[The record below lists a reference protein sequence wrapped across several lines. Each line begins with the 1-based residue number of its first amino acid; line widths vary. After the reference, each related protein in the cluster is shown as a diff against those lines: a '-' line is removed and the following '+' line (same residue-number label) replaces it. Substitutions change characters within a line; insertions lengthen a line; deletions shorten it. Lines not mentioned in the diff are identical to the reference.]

1 MDEEV
6 SGDDIL
12 KSLTIY
18 EVFIYALSYI
28 IIFVYL
34 YEGISYNIVLIIL
47 LIIHV
52 LFGTK
57 MYNIVNDIKP
67 DAKDFKLLLNF
78 VPVIIIGS
86 LIVRSISLL
95 IYSYGYTNAKMKLY
109 NLGETYDPPSKYK
122 VPEATYKLS
131 YVISTICLFL
141 IFSVYMLDVN
151 MLKVDSFGF
160 SDIDKENGIPMIA
173 ISVLGFLIY
182 LHNNFSTYYQHA
194 IYVIGTILLFMILLA
209 VTLVIHP
216 SINNYTLPI
225 LITTLF
231 GLIGYVIDLSI
242 SKDKDKEIKNEGR
255 IYSSISGF
263 IISLMVPY
271 IPYIKNVKFNN
282 NDNHIKILIQSIL
295 GLSSGALV
303 TSSVV
308 EMINS
313 IDYEKYH
320 HKIYKYK
327 KDEDS
332 DDTELEEV
340 KTDIISIIINIL
352 IIIVCCLL
360 LFAIFLYTFG
370 LNSQTVIIGLLFSAT
385 LTTYFSYNSEF
396 NSIIGLIHNKQ

>member
-1 MDEEV
+1 M
-6 SGDDIL
+6 
-12 KSLTIY
+12 TIY
-18 EVFIYALSYI
+18 EVFIYALSYT

-34 YEGISYNIVLIIL
+34 YEGISYNIILLIL

-57 MYNIVNDIKP
+57 IYNIVNDVKP
-67 DAKDFKLLLNF
+67 DATDFKLLLNF

-86 LIVRSISLL
+86 LIVRAISLL
-95 IYSYGYTNAKMKLY
+95 FYTYGYTNAKMKLY

-141 IFSVYMLDVN
+141 IFSIYMFGAD
-151 MLKVDSFGF
+151 MLKVNNFGF
-160 SDIDKENGIPMIA
+160 SDIGKENVIPMIA
-173 ISVLGFLIY
+173 IPIMGVLIY
-182 LHNNFSTYYQHA
+182 LHNNFGTYYQHA
-194 IYVIGTILLFMILLA
+194 LYVVGTILLFMILLFA
-209 VTLVIHP
+209 TLIIHP
-216 SINNYTLPI
+216 HINNYTLPI
-225 LITTLF
+225 LITGLF

-242 SKDKDKEIKNEGR
+242 SKDKDEEIKIGGR

-263 IISLMVPY
+263 IVSLMVPY
-271 IPYIKNVKFNN
+271 IPYIKNIKFDENE
-282 NDNHIKILIQSIL
+282 NHIKILIQSIL
-295 GLSSGALV
+295 GLTTGTLV
-303 TSSVV
+303 TSSVF

>member
-1 MDEEV
+1 MEE
-6 SGDDIL
+6 DYDIL
-12 KSLTIY
+12 KKSLTIY
-18 EVFIYALSYI
+18 EVFIYALTYT

-34 YEGISYNIVLIIL
+34 YEDISYNIILIVL

-57 MYNIVNDIKP
+57 MYNIVNDVKP
-67 DAKDFKLLLNF
+67 DATDFKLLLNF
-78 VPVIIIGS
+78 IPVIIIGS

-95 IYSYGYTNAKMKLY
+95 FYTYGYTNAKMKLY

-141 IFSVYMLDVN
+141 IFSVYMLDKN

-182 LHNNFSTYYQHA
+182 LHNDFGTYYQHA

-209 VTLVIHP
+209 ATLVIHP

-225 LITTLF
+225 LITSLF
-231 GLIGYVIDLSI
+231 GLFGYVIDLSI

-263 IISLMVPY
+263 IFSLMVPY
-271 IPYIKNVKFNN
+271 IPYIQNINFDTNE
-282 NDNHIKILIQSIL
+282 NHIKILIQSIL
-295 GLSSGALV
+295 GLSSGTLV
-303 TSSVV
+303 TTSVF

-332 DDTELEEV
+332 DDTELEEI
-340 KTDIISIIINIL
+340 KTDIISIIINIF
-352 IIIVCCLL
+352 IIIVCGLL
-360 LFAIFLYTFG
+360 LFAIFLYSFG
-370 LNSQTVIIGLLFSAT
+370 INSQNIIIGFLFSGI

-396 NSIIGLIHNKQ
+396 NTIIGLIHNKQ

>member
-340 KTDIISIIINIL
+340 KTDIMSIILNIL
-352 IIIVCCLL
+352 IMSVCGLL
-360 LFAIFLYTFG
+360 LFAIFLYSFG
-370 LNSQTVIIGLLFSAT
+370 INSQNVIIGILLSGI

-396 NSIIGLIHNKQ
+396 NTIIGLIHNKQ

>member
-1 MDEEV
+1 MEE
-6 SGDDIL
+6 DYDIL
-12 KSLTIY
+12 KKSLTIY
-18 EVFIYALSYI
+18 EVFIYALTYT

-34 YEGISYNIVLIIL
+34 YEDISYNIILIVL

-57 MYNIVNDIKP
+57 MYNIVNDVKP
-67 DAKDFKLLLNF
+67 DATDFKLLLNF

-95 IYSYGYTNAKMKLY
+95 FYTYGYTNAKMKLY

-131 YVISTICLFL
+131 YVISTICLFI
-141 IFSVYMLDVN
+141 IFSVYMLDKN

-182 LHNNFSTYYQHA
+182 LHNDFGTYYQHA

-209 VTLVIHP
+209 ATLVIHP

-225 LITTLF
+225 LITSLF
-231 GLIGYVIDLSI
+231 GLFGYVIDLSI

-263 IISLMVPY
+263 IFSLLVPY
-271 IPYIKNVKFNN
+271 IPYIQNINFDTNE
-282 NDNHIKILIQSIL
+282 NHIKILIQSIL
-295 GLSSGALV
+295 GLTTGTLV
-303 TSSVV
+303 TSSVF

-332 DDTELEEV
+332 DDTELEEI
-340 KTDIISIIINIL
+340 KTDIISIIINIF
-352 IIIVCCLL
+352 IIIVCGLL
-360 LFAIFLYTFG
+360 LFAIFLYSFG
-370 LNSQTVIIGLLFSAT
+370 INSQNIIIGFLFSGI

-396 NSIIGLIHNKQ
+396 NTIIGLIHNKQ